1 MNWGQVDL
9 THYMLWWLMSKEN
22 QFSELMDS
30 INYGTAK
37 IRKKVWNLAEYYN
50 YMAEFFDYI
59 ELPHDA
65 EEHRVLARKWEIENI
80 D

>member
-1 MNWGQVDL
+1 
-9 THYMLWWLMSKEN
+9 MSKEN

-59 ELPHDA
+59 ELPSDA
-65 EEHRVLARKWEIENI
+65 EEHRVLARKWEIENR
-80 D
+80 

>member
-1 MNWGQVDL
+1 
-9 THYMLWWLMSKEN
+9 MSQEE

-30 INYGTAK
+30 IKYGTVK
-37 IRKKVWNLAEYYN
+37 VRKKVWNLADYYI
-50 YMAEFFDYI
+50 YMADFFDYI
-59 ELPHDA
+59 ELPNDA